1 VSGCARAQHAVTPTA
16 APDYHRFVR
25 EGDEMC
31 LAQIER
37 KIKGARYGAGAEL
50 RADVARIVA
59 NAAAYNAPGCGKY
72 GGPGA
77 GS

>member
-1 VSGCARAQHAVTPTA
+1 
-16 APDYHRFVR
+16 VR

-77 GS
+77 GP